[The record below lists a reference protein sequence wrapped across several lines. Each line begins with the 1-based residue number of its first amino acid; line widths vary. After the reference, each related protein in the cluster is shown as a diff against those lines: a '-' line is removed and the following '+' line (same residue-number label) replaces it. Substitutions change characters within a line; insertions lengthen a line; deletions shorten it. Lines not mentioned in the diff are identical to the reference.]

1 LKLARNLALSYGG
14 AKRGRPVGSPARD
27 REAVGEVFVNGIRLK
42 YIHNVYISFLLDDY
56 FAMRSD
62 FPSISIQ

>member
-1 LKLARNLALSYGG
+1 MGARSAGVQWTPRTG
-14 AKRGRPVGSPARD
+14 D

-56 FAMRSD
+56 FAVRSD
-62 FPSISIQ
+62 FSFNIIQ

>member
-1 LKLARNLALSYGG
+1 MPSPMGG

-42 YIHNVYISFLLDDY
+42 YIHNVFISFLLDDY
-56 FAMRSD
+56 FAMRSE
-62 FPSISIQ
+62 FSFNIHSIII